1 MISQLS
7 LYNILEAFLA
17 GTSDSFLILDQDKNV
32 IIFNDNFN
40 EFISRATGKYLI
52 KALPFHSFI
61 DDTPSLS
68 FLAATTDKAYE
79 DGLTNKFSF
88 SLECTSKRWYDIE
101 FHPLKKD
108 GIVTGVG
115 IGLFETTHKKEAE
128 EAVKKSEALFKA
140 LVQNST
146 DIFILTDA
154 TYRVT
159 YVSDAFRKI
168 LGRDPESLVGTVGFG
183 IIHPDDLEFVA
194 AWLAKIIEKPSEIST
209 IEFRVKNNVGNWLY
223 FEASAQNLLHD
234 QQVGSLVFNM
244 RDINASKIADMALIN
259 AEQRLTMLL
268 NNTKESFV
276 LLNDR
281 FIVKAYN
288 KAAQEHSPF
297 FVSKEL
303 QSGVS
308 LLELVDPSE
317 KEHCRIFLEKAM
329 YQKESERDTE
339 MTDKEGN
346 VHIYHHTYRPIVISN
361 ERHLFV
367 TSTNVTENRKAE
379 LLLKENEEKFKT
391 IIEYSFDAIIIIDE
405 VGIIKYASPSIH
417 RLLGFEAEEL
427 LGKNGFDFIYHEDVA
442 SVQQKLAAIVANQEE
457 SFADYRSLTKEGSLK
472 WLEAKGK
479 NMLGNKHV
487 NGILVS
493 LRDISERKK
502 MLEDQTLLTNEL
514 LRYNKD
520 LQQFSFITS
529 HNLRAPVANLISLLT
544 LYNHNNPADP
554 FNAEVIDKVNESTN
568 KLNDTLNDLINV
580 LVVRDKPNAD
590 LEYISFSEVAKQVEK
605 DVASLLDDI
614 NGKIRYDF
622 SAAQCLK
629 YNRVHLESIF
639 LNLISNAIKYASPE
653 RSLQIN
659 IRSEKVPGGIN
670 VYFADNGIGID
681 LERYG
686 DRMFGLYQR
695 FNASKEGK
703 GLGLYMIRSQI
714 TASGGNIS
722 VESKPGKG
730 ATFIVNF
737 RD

>member
-329 YQKESERDTE
+329 HQKESERDTE

-622 SAAQCLK
+622 SAAQGLK

-722 VESKPGKG
+722 VESEPGKG